1 MEHAGFSSLGNITEF
16 TGICSINKQSK
27 DFMVD
32 AGFGPLQTIVDVF
45 FLILKGKCPVIRPIA
60 PDSKRSVEVLAL
72 TNHS

>member
-1 MEHAGFSSLGNITEF
+1 
-16 TGICSINKQSK
+16 
-27 DFMVD
+27 MVD